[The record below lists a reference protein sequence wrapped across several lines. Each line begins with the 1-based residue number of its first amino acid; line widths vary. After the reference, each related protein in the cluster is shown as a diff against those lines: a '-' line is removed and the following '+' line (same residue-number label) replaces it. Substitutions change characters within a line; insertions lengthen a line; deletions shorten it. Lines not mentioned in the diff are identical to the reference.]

1 MTKSK
6 FILPVLIGLFMVGNA
21 EAKFYEG
28 YRNECWVDTKGN
40 DEYWFCGAQTQ
51 SCRGNKAWKKNT
63 KHPLY
68 HHESFTHNNRTFWC
82 CNGTLSDEG
91 KFVENPTW
99 EVRTTVV
106 KQLTSGKCNYAV
118 VKDVCGNTISDV
130 ECTVPDTCPTGT
142 IKRNNAC
149 IEPCSNVQAFESAT
163 SNKCVA
169 CETTKYQGISANNIC
184 VKCDSGT
191 QFWDSKN
198 KRCAAKE
205 TYTKYSTSLMQK
217 CFACPDDNYFKSCVG
232 ILGRDASADAK
243 RTKNEQTILD
253 KCLVKN

>member
-106 KQLTSGKCNYAV
+106 KQLTSGKCTYEV

-205 TYTKYSTSLMQK
+205 TYTKYSASLMQK

>member
-21 EAKFYEG
+21 DAKFHT
-28 YRNECWVDTKGN
+28 NDKQECWRESSGY
-40 DEYWFCGAQTQ
+40 DEFWFCGSQ
-51 SCRGNKAWKKNT
+51 SLSCNGKKAKKRHTVHFLTNGQNF
-63 KHPLY
+63 
-68 HHESFTHNNRTFWC
+68 EHNDRTFWC
-82 CNGTLSDEG
+82 CNGTLSQAGTFAESETWL
-91 KFVENPTW
+91 KREIVE
-99 EVRTTVV
+99 
-106 KQLTSGKCNYAV
+106 KQLTSGKCKYEV

-142 IKRNNAC
+142 TKRNNAC

-205 TYTKYSTSLMQK
+205 TYTKYSASLMQK

>member
-21 EAKFYEG
+21 DAKFHT
-28 YRNECWVDTKGN
+28 NDKQECWRESDGY
-40 DEYWFCGAQTQ
+40 DEFWFCGGQ
-51 SCRGNKAWKKNT
+51 SLSCDGKKVKRRHTPHFLTNGQ
-63 KHPLY
+63 
-68 HHESFTHNNRTFWC
+68 SFEHNDRKFWC
-82 CNGTLSDEG
+82 CNGTLSQAGTFAESETWL
-91 KFVENPTW
+91 KREIVE
-99 EVRTTVV
+99 
-106 KQLTSGKCNYAV
+106 KQLTSGKCTYEV

-142 IKRNNAC
+142 VKRNNAC

-198 KRCAAKE
+198 KRCVAKE
-205 TYTKYSTSLMQK
+205 TYTKYSASLMQK